1 MQSAL
6 KPTKYIECLANQL
19 QSALKQHYV
28 NNGQLTPM
36 IEGAIKFGGNGSWMV
51 TRKLQVT
58 VGNYVK
64 NLIL

>member
-36 IEGAIKFGGNGSWMV
+36 IEGAIKFGGNGS
-51 TRKLQVT
+51 
-58 VGNYVK
+58 
-64 NLIL
+64 